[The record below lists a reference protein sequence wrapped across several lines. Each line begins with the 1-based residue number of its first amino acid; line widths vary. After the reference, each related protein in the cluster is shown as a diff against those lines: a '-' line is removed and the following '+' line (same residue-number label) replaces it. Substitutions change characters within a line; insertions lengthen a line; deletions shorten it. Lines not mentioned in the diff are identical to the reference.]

1 MLHVQTRVSLNILF
15 FFIHFIYSF
24 FFRTMK
30 LYKSLI
36 LYFNPLSASYFNF
49 NLAYVPSQA
58 CIYSTSSVRF
68 VKYIF
73 KLTGP
78 FILAKQYGQTICYIS
93 PHVHTREKR
102 RRRRK
107 KKKNA
112 YVRTCGILFAIPQF
126 LHYTPLFNH
135 SATTA
140 ILPRLVVN
148 RMCIKFP
155 YSMCILNMET

>member
-107 KKKNA
+107 KKKTHTFELAVFCLPYHNF
-112 YVRTCGILFAIPQF
+112 YTTLLYLTTRPPLLFYPDW
-126 LHYTPLFNH
+126 L
-135 SATTA
+135 
-140 ILPRLVVN
+140 
-148 RMCIKFP
+148 
-155 YSMCILNMET
+155 